1 MKILF
6 TLLAILCFSLP
17 ARVLAFGHITLVDEY
32 YKDGSAAG
40 TVPYADGLKDPNL
53 QVNLN
58 HLIKEK
64 ANELGRRA
72 GGKAALSYEVTVN
85 RPTLFSLV
93 LKAEGNK
100 TVYSG
105 LNLDAIHGT
114 LLEDRDL
121 LYTNAPDYKN
131 TLEGKKFV
139 YGDDGIHVAGAE
151 DGPYDTVVPYTAIL
165 KAIDV
170 AEGARLLTSYK
181 ITQNAQDMT
190 LRLKAGE
197 LIAMYLDANPTSGNN
212 WVLVDKSAQPG
223 FLNLGHSFYLPMQ
236 NPTGAA
242 GSPGTTILF
251 CSFANP
257 GDYTVRALYTKSMST
272 PLRDYVFK
280 FHVE

>member
-1 MKILF
+1 MKLLL

-17 ARVLAFGHITLVDEY
+17 ARVPAFGHITLVQEQ

-40 TVPYADGLKDPNL
+40 TVPYADGLKDAAL
-53 QVNLN
+53 QTNLN
-58 HLIKEK
+58 HIIKEK
-64 ANELGRRA
+64 ANELGKKA
-72 GGKAALSYEVTVN
+72 GGKAVLSYEVTVN
-85 RPTLFSLV
+85 RPTMFSVV

-100 TVYSG
+100 TVYGG
-105 LNLDAIHGT
+105 LNLDAVHGT
-114 LLEDRDL
+114 VLEDRDL
-121 LYTNAPDYKN
+121 LYTNAPDYKKY
-131 TLEGKKFV
+131 LDGKKFV
-139 YGDDGIHVAGAE
+139 YAEEGVRLASGE
-151 DGPYDTVVPYTAIL
+151 DGPYDNVVPYTSLL

-170 AEGARLLTSYK
+170 AEGARLLTSYM

-190 LRLKAGE
+190 LPLKAGE
-197 LIAMYLDANPTSGNN
+197 LVAMYLDANPTSGNN
-212 WVLVDKSAQPG
+212 WVLVDKSAQSG

-257 GDYTVRALYTKSMST
+257 GDYTVRALYTKAMST

-280 FHVE
+280 FHVY

>member
-1 MKILF
+1 MKILLTILTLLCF
-6 TLLAILCFSLP
+6 TLP
-17 ARVLAFGHITLVDEY
+17 AQVLAFGHITLVREQ
-32 YKDGSAAG
+32 YKDGSARG
-40 TVPYADGLKDPNL
+40 DVPYVDGLKDPAL
-53 QVNLN
+53 QANVN

-64 ANELGRRA
+64 ANELGRKA

-85 RPTLFSLV
+85 RPTLFSIV

-100 TVYSG
+100 TVYG
-105 LNLDAIHGT
+105 GMNLDALHGT

-131 TLEGKKFV
+131 NLEGKSFV
-139 YGDDGIHVAGAE
+139 YAEDGAHVASSV
-151 DGPYDTVVPYTAIL
+151 DGPYDTVVPYTKFL

-181 ITQNAQDMT
+181 LTQNAQDMT
-190 LRLKAGE
+190 LDLKAGE

-251 CSFANP
+251 CSFTNP
-257 GDYTVRALYTKSMST
+257 GDYTIRALYTKSMST